1 MNISFSELPS
11 TLLIVERKK
20 LKRLKKPNRFL
31 KRGGHMYTVGTGKIN
46 PSKKR
51 SIYLIKFLFLGA
63 DPPGIIGFEFDKQA
77 DRHTDN

>member
-1 MNISFSELPS
+1 
-11 TLLIVERKK
+11 
-20 LKRLKKPNRFL
+20 
-31 KRGGHMYTVGTGKIN
+31 MYTVGTGKIN